1 MPRQRQP
8 NDYEPVKPTTTARRA
23 FDAPDA
29 ADDASPGAF
38 APASSSLGRAA
49 LVDENDVVVRP
60 VRRNLLEETGSAG
73 HDATGGG
80 VGLSEETTGQTAE
93 QKTEEKTEKRFIL
106 KRGHT
111 LGYVG
116 LFLFTSVLYFRPYEF
131 FPEYTFLF
139 SLAFWVAVCTLAI
152 FFPTQLMLE
161 GSLTARPREINLL
174 LLFTLLVLIG
184 IPLAT
189 DPAMAWKSFND
200 LYVKNMLMFIVIVNV
215 VRTERRLKWLLLL
228 ALAVGC
234 VLSVSAFQD
243 YQRGNFTVE
252 GYRVTGNI
260 GGMFGNVNDMALH
273 LVITVP
279 IAVGLFLQ
287 TRNVLHKSAY
297 ALCCAAM
304 LTGIFFS
311 YSRGA
316 FLGLICVVA
325 ALIWM
330 LFRRNRM
337 AAVLL
342 FCLAVLAMLVLAP
355 GNYINRLLSIVDH
368 SRDAAGSAQQRQ
380 AVLMRSLLVSARHPL
395 LGVGM
400 GNFPIYSIRNLV
412 THNSYTQVSAELGL
426 PALVA
431 YLMFMLTPLR
441 RMARI
446 ARETFTARRDS
457 ARVYYLAVGLFA
469 SLIGYMVSSAFI
481 AVAYWPFVYYLV
493 GYAVCLHRIYD
504 AGQQPAHANVNVN
517 TGDASIEP
525 APSNHALTDHL
536 PAATGRIE
544 PSYGRGSS

>member
-1 MPRQRQP
+1 MPRQRQQ
-8 NDYEPVKPTTTARRA
+8 NDYEPVKPTARRTFNA
-23 FDAPDA
+23 TDDAVTDDTSPDA
-29 ADDASPGAF
+29 F
-38 APASSSLGRAA
+38 ASSSAFLSRAS
-49 LVDENDVVVRP
+49 VVGDSDVVRP
-60 VRRNLLEETGSAG
+60 VRRNVVEDAGSAS

-80 VGLSEETTGQTAE
+80 FSEGKNA
-93 QKTEEKTEKRFIL
+93 EKTEKRSIL
-106 KRGHT
+106 KRGHM
-111 LGYVG
+111 LSYVG

-139 SLAFWVAVCTLAI
+139 SLAFWVAVCTLAV
-152 FFPTQLMLE
+152 FFPAQFMLE
-161 GSLTARPREINLL
+161 GSLTARPREVNLL
-174 LLFTLLVLIG
+174 LLFTLLVLVG

-189 DPAMAWKSFND
+189 DPGMAWKSFND

-243 YQRGNFTVE
+243 FQRGNFTVE

-273 LVITVP
+273 LVVTVP

-287 TRNVLHKSAY
+287 TRNILHKVAY
-297 ALCCAAM
+297 ALCCLAM

-325 ALIWM
+325 ALVWM
-330 LFRRNRM
+330 LFRRNRLV
-337 AAVLL
+337 AVVL
-342 FCLAVLAMLVLAP
+342 FCLAVLAMIVLAP
-355 GNYINRLLSIVDH
+355 GNYINRVLSIVDH

-380 AVLMRSLLVSARHPL
+380 AVLMRSLLISARHPL

-412 THNSYTQVSAELGL
+412 THNSYTQVSAELGI
-426 PALVA
+426 PALIA

-441 RMARI
+441 RLARI
-446 ARETFTARRDS
+446 ARETFNARRDT
-457 ARVYYLAVGLFA
+457 RVYYLSVGLFA

-493 GYAVCLHRIYD
+493 GYAVCLHRIYEANQAALESASVNANDTQQLED
-504 AGQQPAHANVNVN
+504 ATA
-517 TGDASIEP
+517 D
-525 APSNHALTDHL
+525 HALTDHL

-544 PSYGRGSS
+544 PLRG

>member
-1 MPRQRQP
+1 MPRQKRQQ
-8 NDYEPVKPTTTARRA
+8 NDCEPVKPTGATRRA
-23 FDAPDA
+23 LNARDGDVVAGDTSPDA
-29 ADDASPGAF
+29 F
-38 APASSSLGRAA
+38 ASSRSRASV
-49 LVDENDVVVRP
+49 VDESDVVVRP
-60 VRRNLLEETGSAG
+60 VRRNVVEGAG
-73 HDATGGG
+73 GGGGYDDATEG
-80 VGLSEETTGQTAE
+80 VGASV
-93 QKTEEKTEKRFIL
+93 EKKGEDAGKRSIL
-106 KRGHT
+106 KRGH
-111 LGYVG
+111 LLSYVG
-116 LFLFTSVLYFRPYEF
+116 LFFFTSVLYFRPYEF

-139 SLAFWVAVCTLAI
+139 SLAFWVAVCTLAV
-152 FFPTQLMLE
+152 FFPTQFMLE
-161 GSLTARPREINLL
+161 GSLTARPREVNLI

-189 DPAMAWKSFND
+189 DPAMAWKAFND

-215 VRTERRLKWLLLL
+215 VRTERRLKYLLWL

-234 VLSVSAFQD
+234 VLSVSAVQD
-243 YQRGNFTVE
+243 FRSGNFTVE

-287 TRNVLHKSAY
+287 TRNILHKLAY

-337 AAVLL
+337 VAVVL
-342 FCLAVLAMLVLAP
+342 FCLAVLAMLILAP
-355 GNYINRLLSIVDH
+355 GNYIDRVVSIVDH

-380 AVLMRSLLVSARHPL
+380 AVLMRSFLVSARHPL

-426 PALVA
+426 LALAA
-431 YLMFMLTPLR
+431 YLMFMITPLR
-441 RMARI
+441 RLARI
-446 ARETFTARRDS
+446 ARETFAARRD

-469 SLIGYMVSSAFI
+469 SLIGYMVTSAFI

-493 GYAVCLHRIYD
+493 GYAVCLHRIYE
-504 AGQQPAHANVNVN
+504 ANQPASASVE
-517 TGDASIEP
+517 TSDATVER
-525 APSNHALTDHL
+525 ATTNDALTDHL

-544 PSYGRGSS
+544 PSYGRGSSG

>member
-1 MPRQRQP
+1 MPRQRQQ
-8 NDYEPVKPTTTARRA
+8 NDYEPVKPTGTTRRA
-23 FDAPDA
+23 SSAPD
-29 ADDASPGAF
+29 DAVAGDTSPDAF
-38 APASSSLGRAA
+38 ASSLGRAD
-49 LVDENDVVVRP
+49 VVNEGDVVVRP
-60 VRRNLLEETGSAG
+60 VRSNVLGDAGGGAG
-73 HDATGGG
+73 HDGTGGF
-80 VGLSEETTGQTAE
+80 GLGGEKKEEL
-93 QKTEEKTEKRFIL
+93 TEKRSIL
-106 KRGHT
+106 KRGHM
-111 LGYVG
+111 LSYLG

-139 SLAFWVAVCTLAI
+139 SLAFWVAVCTLAV
-152 FFPTQLMLE
+152 FFPTQFMLE
-161 GSLTARPREINLL
+161 GSLTARPREVNLI

-189 DPAMAWKSFND
+189 DPAMAWKAFND

-215 VRTERRLKWLLLL
+215 VRTERRLKYLLLL

-273 LVITVP
+273 LVVTVP

-287 TRNVLHKSAY
+287 TRNVFHKIAY

-337 AAVLL
+337 AALIL
-342 FCLAVLAMLVLAP
+342 FCLAVLLMIVLAP
-355 GNYINRLLSIVDH
+355 GNYINRVLSIVDH
-368 SRDAAGSAQQRQ
+368 SRDAAGSAPQRQ

-426 PALVA
+426 PALTL
-431 YLMFMLTPLR
+431 YLMFMFTPLR
-441 RMARI
+441 RLARI
-446 ARETFTARRDS
+446 ARETFAVRRDV
-457 ARVYYLAVGLFA
+457 RVYYLAVGLTA
-469 SLIGYMVSSAFI
+469 SLVGYMVSSAFI

-493 GYAVCLHRIYD
+493 GYAVCLHRIYE
-504 AGQQPAHANVNVN
+504 ANQPVSASVVTGETTTKHAP
-517 TGDASIEP
+517 TSD
-525 APSNHALTDHL
+525 ALTDHL